1 MDNRSLFTALFH
13 SESED
18 EVVEVLN
25 NHNLW
30 SFDKSDWKILGAK
43 ENNQAI
49 VGNQTTEPQN
59 ALVEKLTNSVDAMI
73 LLKATEADEV
83 DKNSPNSVRE
93 AVEKYFDIPEGK
105 LENLQLGSTDIKNL
119 TKNIQFFATGTKN
132 RKPSITIADSGIGQ
146 SVDTIEKT
154 FLSINETNKTNVP
167 YLQGSFNQGGLATLV
182 FSGKHRVNLIATRM
196 APSINKNHND
206 EWCFTIIRY
215 VDPEILGKE
224 VPIYCHLAPKG
235 KVLTIGSD
243 PIPALPDKDKNAYK
257 VNLEHGA

>member
-146 SVDTIEKT
+146 SVDTIEKH
-154 FLSINETNKTNVP
+154 F
-167 YLQGSFNQGGLATLV
+167 
-182 FSGKHRVNLIATRM
+182 
-196 APSINKNHND
+196 
-206 EWCFTIIRY
+206 
-215 VDPEILGKE
+215 
-224 VPIYCHLAPKG
+224 IY
-235 KVLTIGSD
+235 
-243 PIPALPDKDKNAYK
+243 
-257 VNLEHGA
+257 